1 MIVVVIIS
9 LVPVCL
15 LLGKRF
21 ALHEKVFDLMVSV
34 DSEMVAKEIQ
44 SLNYIANILKNYE
57 DSHAIMKDNFMG
69 YR

>member
-1 MIVVVIIS
+1 MIVVVAIS

-15 LLGKRF
+15 LLRKRF
-21 ALHEKVFDLMVSV
+21 ALHEKVFDLLASV

>member
-1 MIVVVIIS
+1 
-9 LVPVCL
+9 
-15 LLGKRF
+15 
-21 ALHEKVFDLMVSV
+21 LHEKVFDLLASV

-44 SLNYIANILKNYE
+44 SLNYVANILKNYE